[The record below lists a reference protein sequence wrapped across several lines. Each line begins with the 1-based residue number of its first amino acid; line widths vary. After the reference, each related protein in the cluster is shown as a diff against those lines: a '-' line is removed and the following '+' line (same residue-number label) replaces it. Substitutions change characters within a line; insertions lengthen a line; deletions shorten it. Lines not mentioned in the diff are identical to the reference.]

1 MNYDVIIVAS
11 GVGKR
16 ADLGFNKVLFEMK
29 NGKKVIENTTEIFIN
44 DKDCKKVIIVSND
57 EIIIDNEK
65 VIVVNGGKER
75 SDSVNNGLNE
85 VENEYVLI
93 HDGARPFLRKETLEE
108 LKNKLLENDAVIVGK
123 KASDT
128 IKMINGDMILSTID
142 RRHIFLAETP
152 QGFKTSLIKDC
163 YKKRENKSFSDDA
176 SLVEACG
183 YPVYIVDNKYD
194 NKKLTNKEDFES
206 I

>member
-11 GVGKR
+11 GKGKR
-16 ADLGFNKVLFEMK
+16 ADLGFNKILFEMC
-29 NGKKVIENTTEIFIN
+29 NGKKVIENTAEIFLN
-44 DKDCKKVIIVSND
+44 DEDCKKVIIVSND
-57 EIIIDNEK
+57 EININDEK
-65 VIVVNGGKER
+65 VIIINGGKER
-75 SDSVNNGLNE
+75 SDSVSNGLNE
-85 VENEYVLI
+85 VESEYVLI

-108 LKNKLLENDAVIVGK
+108 LKNQLSEKDAVIVGK

-152 QGFKTSLIKDC
+152 QGFKTSLIKEC
-163 YKKRENKSFSDDA
+163 YRKRENKIFSDDA
-176 SLVEACG
+176 SLVEVCG
-183 YPVYIVDNKYD
+183 YPVYIVDNKFD
-194 NKKLTNKEDFES
+194 NKKLTNKEDFEN